1 MGSARRHAQLLW
13 CAATDRTF
21 ERAELKGEEV
31 LAGKCIHCNCV
42 VCVDLDGT
50 RRLRATVEHIVP
62 RTHGGSDTLENLA
75 IACGRCNGAKGIR
88 HDPSPW
94 GDPKLMA
101 MIERLQERKRKR
113 LREPL
118 VGLTLPPLDAPGGD
132 AEEAEEPA
140 EKGKRKRKRR

>member
-1 MGSARRHAQLLW
+1 MGTARRHAQLLW

-21 ERAELKGEEV
+21 DRAELKGVEV
-31 LAGKCIHCNCV
+31 LAGKCIHCNCMV
-42 VCVDLDGT
+42 VVDLDGG
-50 RRLRATVEHIVP
+50 RLLRATVEHIVP

-113 LREPL
+113 MREPL
-118 VGLTLPPLDAPGGD
+118 AGLTLPPLDDAGGGD
-132 AEEAEEPA
+132 EPA
-140 EKGKRKRKRR
+140 DDEPVKKKKRGRR

>member
-21 ERAELKGEEV
+21 ERAELKGSEV
-31 LAGKCIHCNCV
+31 LAGKCIHCNCM

-50 RRLRATVEHIVP
+50 RVLRATVEHIVP
-62 RTHGGSDTLENLA
+62 RTHGGTDTLENLA

-101 MIERLQERKRKR
+101 MIERLQDRKRKR
-113 LREPL
+113 MREPL
-118 VGLTLPPLDAPGGD
+118 AGLALPPLDPAGATD
-132 AEEAEEPA
+132 EEAEGPA
-140 EKGKRKRKRR
+140 KGRKKRR

>member
-21 ERAELKGEEV
+21 DRAELKGVEV
-31 LAGKCIHCNCV
+31 LAGKCIHCNCMV
-42 VCVDLDGT
+42 IVDLDGT
-50 RRLRATVEHIVP
+50 RMLRATVEHIVP

-75 IACGRCNGAKGIR
+75 IACGRCNGAKGVR
-88 HDPSPW
+88 HDSSRW

-113 LREPL
+113 MREPL
-118 VGLTLPPLDAPGGD
+118 AGLTLPALDDAGGD
-132 AEEAEEPA
+132 EEEQEAPT
-140 EKGKRKRKRR
+140 KGKKKRR